1 MYQLLLLYRPGSEHM
16 YGFSEFTCSLNEPEP
31 GVCPTDSRLRPD
43 QRIMENGDY
52 QYDNA
57 NIEKVSMLYVVD
69 TISVQLCGLTIT
81 R

>member
-1 MYQLLLLYRPGSEHM
+1 MLLLLLYRPGSEHM

-43 QRIMENGDY
+43 QRIMENCD
-52 QYDNA
+52 YDNA

-69 TISVQLCGLTIT
+69 TISVQLCGLKIT